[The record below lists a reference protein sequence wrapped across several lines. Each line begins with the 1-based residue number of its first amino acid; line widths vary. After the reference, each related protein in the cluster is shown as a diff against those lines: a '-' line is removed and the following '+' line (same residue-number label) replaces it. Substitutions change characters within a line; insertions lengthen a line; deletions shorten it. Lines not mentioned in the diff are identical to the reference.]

1 MKRRDTRLCG
11 PELRS
16 GRFFCP
22 PAGPLTFS
30 ALASPPTSQLELRPS
45 PQWGEG
51 EAAS

>member
-1 MKRRDTRLCG
+1 MKHRETRLCG

-22 PAGPLTFS
+22 AADPLTLS

-45 PQWGEG
+45 PQREEG
-51 EAAS
+51 EAAP